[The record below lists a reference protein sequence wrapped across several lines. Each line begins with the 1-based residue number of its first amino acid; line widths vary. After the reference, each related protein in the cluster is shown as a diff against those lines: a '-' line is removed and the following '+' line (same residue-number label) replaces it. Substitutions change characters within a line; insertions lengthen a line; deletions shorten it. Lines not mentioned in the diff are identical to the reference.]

1 MHCGSQLMT
10 PEGWRTLRAGET
22 YHFLRNRKGQ
32 ILLVRFVGDQK
43 RQPQAHLIQ
52 LPQGEF
58 EEAIEGGHIVACAEQ
73 HALPP
78 WLSRF
83 EDVDLSQIDTLR
95 PQAKKSHASRVE
107 ERLLVLLPAIQQAEA
122 ILDAPH
128 PDRLLNAI
136 ARSCQPAQN
145 ETRYRLWFYTYLC
158 FGRNSWVL
166 LPPFHRIGHHN
177 RFAHPDSKQG
187 RPNKAFGK
195 HYGFGCRPEVVEG
208 CIRGWLKHSGL
219 QRTLQEI
226 YRRTMLSE
234 FQCQTAKTSYGTVDF
249 VQPDGKPFPTF
260 WQFRYRVLQRFGLQT
275 VQLTLYGRV
284 RHRAR
289 LAAAQGAFS
298 ETVANLMERIDAD
311 AYNSDEL
318 PKGFIEGSTLPAL
331 SVVVARDW
339 LSGLKLGIGFSFGAE
354 RTSAYRAMLF
364 CMAVPKDFYC
374 SLFGIKIKKKDWPN
388 EGVPGFLS
396 LDRGPGASKNLLADL
411 ISKMPIREIVPSW
424 AAQSKAIVESSHPRA
439 VRIEGAPLYR
449 QSDLTPVQLAKQE
462 IYRLLNY
469 NRTADMSEH
478 FQPMG
483 DLALIPP
490 DPISLWEYYD
500 RRFRNDALP
509 ISIAEALNHL
519 VGLNTRSLRTD
530 LKLRI
535 TTNLGNALDHVGRF
549 VEAVELWDRAL
560 TEHPNYAMALGNRG
574 QSLFWYSRY
583 VEAADQQ
590 AFLLRESYRSFRQ
603 ASKLGVEPHARK
615 EMLHWTEHLSSKAD
629 WDNLDLPIP
638 GFSGRRSKRERA
650 YRKWC
655 VENRLVLNQ
664 INDATTT
671 QAELLDTL
679 TLPSIFIAEGEP
691 RELLPAVYSI
701 FNQLKQE
708 YVAARFVVFEALEE
722 KEKARLHFAD
732 RGVVLYDALDYR
744 FYRLWIE
751 KLKMAFLS
759 AHAILDKMAYLIN
772 EYWRLSISIRSINFG
787 SVWYTDGD
795 ARKGLSSKFTGS
807 TNWPLRGL
815 HWLSRDFYYKPKSLQ
830 TVLPEAKVIHDI
842 RNHIAHKY
850 LRVHDHWLFP
860 AAGERTRNNTNAGYP
875 VTDGELEAHTLTLL
889 KLVRSALIYLSSA
902 VAHEEMEKKKSLGEA
917 LVFPMPITVV
927 SETYRL

>member
-10 PEGWRTLRAGET
+10 PEGWRTLRASET

-32 ILLVRFVGDQK
+32 ILLLRFVGDQK
-43 RQPQAHLIQ
+43 CQPQANLIQ
-52 LPQGEF
+52 LPQSEF
-58 EEAIEGGHIVACAEQ
+58 EEAIDGGHIVACAEQ

-78 WLSRF
+78 WLSKF

-107 ERLLVLLPAIQQAEA
+107 DRLLVLLPAIQQAEA

-136 ARSCQPAQN
+136 ARSCQPTQN

-158 FGRNSWVL
+158 FGRNSWAL
-166 LPPFHRIGHHN
+166 LPPFHRIGHHD

-195 HYGFGCRPEVVEG
+195 HYGFGCRLEVVEG
-208 CIRGWLKHSGL
+208 CIHGWLKHSGL

-234 FQCQTAKTSYGTVDF
+234 FHCQTAKTSFGTVDF

-298 ETVANLMERIDAD
+298 EAVANLMERIDAD

-396 LDRGPGASKNLLADL
+396 IDRGPGASKNLLADL

-509 ISIAEALNHL
+509 ISIAEAVRAFLIPIE
-519 VGLNTRSLRTD
+519 
-530 LKLRI
+530 LRI
-535 TTNLGNALDHVGRF
+535 TEKGVWLYEQCYL
-549 VEAVELWDRAL
+549 
-560 TEHPNYAMALGNRG
+560 
-574 QSLFWYSRY
+574 S
-583 VEAADQQ
+583 DQ
-590 AFLLRESYRSFRQ
+590 FRET
-603 ASKLGVEPHARK
+603 G
-615 EMLHWTEHLSSKAD
+615 
-629 WDNLDLPIP
+629 
-638 GFSGRRSKRERA
+638 
-650 YRKWC
+650 
-655 VENRLVLNQ
+655 
-664 INDATTT
+664 
-671 QAELLDTL
+671 LLDKLKRSSQATL
-679 TLPSIFIAEGEP
+679 TLPGYMLEMAVRNIWVEYEGRLFMLSAKLRLRDDE
-691 RELLPAVYSI
+691 ELLDLSHEE
-701 FNQLKQE
+701 LKQWHG
-708 YVAARFVVFEALEE
+708 ARQV
-722 KEKARLHFAD
+722 
-732 RGVVLYDALDYR
+732 
-744 FYRLWIE
+744 
-751 KLKMAFLS
+751 
-759 AHAILDKMAYLIN
+759 
-772 EYWRLSISIRSINFG
+772 
-787 SVWYTDGD
+787 
-795 ARKGLSSKFTGS
+795 
-807 TNWPLRGL
+807 
-815 HWLSRDFYYKPKSLQ
+815 
-830 TVLPEAKVIHDI
+830 
-842 RNHIAHKY
+842 
-850 LRVHDHWLFP
+850 
-860 AAGERTRNNTNAGYP
+860 
-875 VTDGELEAHTLTLL
+875 
-889 KLVRSALIYLSSA
+889 VRSAFGPHQQAATAETMHAFEADVGKPWGAGRLRRGTPKKGVIA
-902 VAHEEMEKKKSLGEA
+902 QREFEEA
-917 LVFPMPITVV
+917 RQYV
-927 SETYRL
+927 SGSKRA